1 MAKFLIIHP
10 NVDIYGGGERV
21 CHHIIKTLDAHGQQV
36 ELLAFDYNENK
47 YAEFM
52 GEKLPSSVV
61 VHMLGKRETVEAK
74 PPLSVYKRRQRIV
87 KLLNNYKATAEYDYT
102 FSTQTLSAFET
113 TLFNK
118 AKKNIAYVHFP
129 EIPYDY
135 EHSRRGKRMYLWLY
149 KKMLERKINQLDL
162 LLCNSSYTKAMTEK
176 YWSKYGIPEPVI
188 VYPPVENAFW
198 SNKPLGE
205 RTNRV
210 LYVAR
215 FIPGKRH
222 EIIKQL
228 AVSFPHLQFVSAG
241 LLRNSEE
248 GWFENFKK
256 DLPPNYTLKPNLNE
270 SDIVKLFH
278 DSTIYCHLMEREHFG
293 IAPMEA
299 LASGCITLTHNSG
312 GSGDFI
318 PDEFRWNTIEDLKE
332 KINKLA
338 SPEGFETWS
347 QKKEALQKKI
357 SVLKPQSFQDQIWAS
372 VADLME
378 HT

>member
-1 MAKFLIIHP
+1 
-10 NVDIYGGGERV
+10 
-21 CHHIIKTLDAHGQQV
+21 
-36 ELLAFDYNENK
+36 
-47 YAEFM
+47 
-52 GEKLPSSVV
+52 
-61 VHMLGKRETVEAK
+61 
-74 PPLSVYKRRQRIV
+74 
-87 KLLNNYKATAEYDYT
+87 
-102 FSTQTLSAFET
+102 
-113 TLFNK
+113 
-118 AKKNIAYVHFP
+118 
-129 EIPYDY
+129 
-135 EHSRRGKRMYLWLY
+135 MYLWLY
-149 KKMLERKINQLDL
+149 KKLLERKINQLDL
-162 LLCNSSYTKAMTEK
+162 LFCNSNYTKAMTEK
-176 YWSKYGIPEPVI
+176 YWNKYGIREPVI
-188 VYPPVENAFW
+188 VYPPVEEAFW
-198 SNKPLGE
+198 SNKPLNQ

-222 EIIKQL
+222 EILKQL
-228 AVSFPHLQFVSAG
+228 AISFPNLQFVSAG

-256 DLPPNYTLKPNLNE
+256 NLPTNYTLKPNLNE
-270 SDIVKLFH
+270 SDLVKLFQ

-312 GSGDFI
+312 GSADFI
-318 PDEFRWNTIEDLKE
+318 PDEFRWNTVEDLKE

-338 SPEGFETWS
+338 STEGFEAWK

-357 SVLKPQSFQDQIWAS
+357 SVLRPQSFQDQIWAN